1 MRPNNQTKPK
11 PFKRNI
17 HVAMMVLVEME
28 IPMEAAPDNTARAN
42 AILKHKMQTFAATNH
57 DVAVSWL
64 TPKGNGAGYDIDP
77 LP

>member
-1 MRPNNQTKPK
+1 MKNTFKPK

-28 IPMEAAPDNTARAN
+28 IPMEPADDNTARAE
-42 AILKHKMQTFAATNH
+42 AILRHKMQTFAATNH
-57 DVAVSWL
+57 DVAVSKM
-64 TPKGNGAGYDIDP
+64 TRRKTDGGYDLEA